1 MHWNANAVEIQLPNQ
16 KLSTSYLIFHG
27 RNVLLPVNYA
37 ITICGKK
44 ACGKEVY
51 SKIKKKE
58 KTHRTKNQQ
67 FYGPPMKLTVHE
79 ISCVQAYGHF
89 WWEKAANTLR
99 GLDYCLYLKDS
110 LSSWE
115 VMGNVK
121 KCFLTGID
129 PLCLMV
135 SHCFIQKSRRWV
147 CERALS
153 PSLPKWAVN
162 K

>member
-37 ITICGKK
+37 TKICGKN

-89 WWEKAANTLR
+89 
-99 GLDYCLYLKDS
+99 
-110 LSSWE
+110 
-115 VMGNVK
+115 
-121 KCFLTGID
+121 
-129 PLCLMV
+129 
-135 SHCFIQKSRRWV
+135 
-147 CERALS
+147 
-153 PSLPKWAVN
+153 
-162 K
+162 